1 MHKLVDVGPSESD
14 ELVRFIATA
23 QSCRPQAWGYVERLK
38 AACAQTPGSN
48 PELRDLLQRVWR
60 LEHEIESLR
69 AQSLTL
75 QAQLARRVSPAE
87 WPAALDEL
95 DAGIERATRLS
106 SQLLQLARLEPN
118 ARQPILGPVQLD
130 AS

>member
-23 QSCRPQAWGYVERLK
+23 QSCRPAWGYVERLK

-75 QAQLARRVSPAE
+75 QAQLARTVGAVPVNV
-87 WPAALDEL
+87 PAA
-95 DAGIERATRLS
+95 A
-106 SQLLQLARLEPN
+106 N
-118 ARQPILGPVQLD
+118 AND
-130 AS
+130 YSDSNKA